1 MNILERVEQGVY
13 WFVLFG
19 QYIFFHL
26 SVDIA
31 VLYFFLFMGLFLA
44 A

>member
-1 MNILERVEQGVY
+1 MNILERVEQGEY
-13 WFVLFG
+13 RFVLFG

-31 VLYFFLFMGLFLA
+31 VSYFFLFMGLFFA

>member
-1 MNILERVEQGVY
+1 MAKKTKEQD
-13 WFVLFG
+13 VLLG
-19 QYIFFHL
+19 QYLFFHL